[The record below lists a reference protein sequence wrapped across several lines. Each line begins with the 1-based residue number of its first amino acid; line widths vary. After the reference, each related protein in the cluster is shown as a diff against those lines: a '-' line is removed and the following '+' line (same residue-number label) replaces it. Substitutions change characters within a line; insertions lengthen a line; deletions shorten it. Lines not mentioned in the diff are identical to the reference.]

1 MSIKRFV
8 WSIVAVGF
16 LSFCGVASARYIQSD
31 PIGLKG
37 GLNGYLYVFGS
48 PISDT
53 DSSGRAV
60 YVGEHGAMFPS
71 DPFQH
76 TAIVLRPDDPTAF
89 NFPNNTWTL
98 GGQPGGSWWTSWS
111 IYGNLR
117 SKPNNPGDSPGSAC
131 APGPLGNL
139 TLVATPSGMTD
150 TQFIKALMNAANA
163 YQNNRP
169 YYPVPDPFGIF
180 YNSNSYTAG
189 VIIHAGGV
197 PPALPGSQPGYGNPL
212 PIP

>member
-8 WSIVAVGF
+8 WSILAVGF

-98 GGQPGGSWWTSWS
+98 GLDECSECVSEQSAVLSGS
-111 IYGNLR
+111 
-117 SKPNNPGDSPGSAC
+117 GSFWH
-131 APGPLGNL
+131 LL
-139 TLVATPSGMTD
+139 
-150 TQFIKALMNAANA
+150 Q
-163 YQNNRP
+163 Q
-169 YYPVPDPFGIF
+169 
-180 YNSNSYTAG
+180 
-189 VIIHAGGV
+189 
-197 PPALPGSQPGYGNPL
+197 Q
-212 PIP
+212 